1 MGNKKTAIYI
11 RLSDEDNNVDGIV
24 KAESNSVAA
33 QRILVR
39 DYMQRNNL
47 PAPADALEYVDDG
60 FSGTNFQRPA
70 FRRMMDD
77 AKRGE
82 IGCIIVKDF
91 SRFGRDHLET
101 GNYLERIFP
110 LLGVRFISVN
120 DGFDSEDCMGMT
132 GGMSVALKNI
142 INSMYSRDLSKK
154 VKSAMG
160 TRAARGE
167 YMGAFAPYGYLKNP
181 ENVHQLIPDKEAA
194 EVVRM
199 IFTMAAEGKKKP
211 EIARFLNEKG
221 TPTCM
226 EHFQVLGLKRKSHK
240 EKEKKL
246 WTITTIG
253 DMLKNE
259 AYLGKTVWN
268 KTRQAAVGSKRQIK
282 NDRSEWII
290 IEGTHEPLVSQELFD
305 MANAKAFTHEK
316 KNVPAGRKPQPILI
330 CPYCGRRLT
339 LTSWGNAYRCGQAA
353 FSGIAECRTIHVD
366 RERLE
371 NAVLSCTR
379 TMAGMVAAEVSRKKK
394 EWSKTAAI
402 EEETGKLEVEKKR
415 LSSRKLRLYEDY
427 RSGRITKEQYRKEYE
442 NTASRI
448 LEIEKRIPELK
459 EEIMQVREQMLHMK
473 ERETELESLT
483 VLETFDKGKLVAVI
497 DSVQVYSEDRIEIV
511 WKMDD
516 WFFSEIA
523 GEKEVVTLE

>member
-1 MGNKKTAIYI
+1 MDNKKTAIYI
-11 RLSDEDNNVDGIV
+11 RLSDEDNNVDGII

-33 QRILVR
+33 QRILIR
-39 DYMQRNNL
+39 DYMQRNGL
-47 PAPADALEYVDDG
+47 SDPAGALEYVDDG

-110 LLGVRFISVN
+110 LLGIRFISVN

-154 VKSAMG
+154 VRSATR

-167 YMGAFAPYGYLKNP
+167 YMGAFAPYGYLKDP
-181 ENVHQLIPDKEAA
+181 ENIHKLIPDEEAA
-194 EVVRM
+194 EIVRT
-199 IFTMAAEGKKKP
+199 IFTMAAEGRKKP
-211 EIARFLNEKG
+211 EIARYLNEQEI
-221 TPTCM
+221 PTCM
-226 EHFQVLGLKRKSHK
+226 EHFQKIGLKRKSHK

-259 AYLGKTVWN
+259 VYLGKTVWN
-268 KTRQAAVGSKRQIK
+268 KTRQAAVGSKRQVK

-290 IEGTHEPLVSQELFD
+290 MEGTHEALVTQELFD

-316 KNVPAGRKPQPILI
+316 KNVPKGRKPQPILI

-339 LTSWGNAYRCGQAA
+339 PTSWGNAYRCGEAA
-353 FSGIAECRTIHVD
+353 TSGIAECRALHVD

-379 TMAGMVAAEVSRKKK
+379 TMAGMVSEEVSRKKK
-394 EWSKTAAI
+394 EWAKTVAI
-402 EEETGKLEVEKKR
+402 EEETGKLEAEKKR

-427 RSGRITKEQYRKEYE
+427 RSGRITKEQYRKDYE
-442 NTASRI
+442 STASRI
-448 LEIEKRIPELK
+448 LEIEERILELRD
-459 EEIMQVREQMLHMK
+459 EVMQVREQMLHMK
-473 ERETELESLT
+473 EREAELECLA
-483 VLETFDKGKLVAVI
+483 VLETFDKAKLATVI
-497 DSVQVYSEDRIEIV
+497 DRVLVYSEERIEII

-516 WFFSEIA
+516 CFFKEMV
-523 GEKEVVTLE
+523 GEKEVLAV